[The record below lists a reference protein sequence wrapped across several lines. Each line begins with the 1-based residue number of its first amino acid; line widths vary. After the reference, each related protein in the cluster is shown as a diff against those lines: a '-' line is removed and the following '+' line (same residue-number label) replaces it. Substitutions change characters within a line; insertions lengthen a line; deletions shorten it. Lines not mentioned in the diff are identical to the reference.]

1 MDKIKDLL
9 GPELVKMAEENKTV
23 DEKYFAALKEAGLIK
38 DYIMAEDGV
47 VVVKLKHELTRLR
60 VNLRG

>member
-1 MDKIKDLL
+1 MEKLRDLL
-9 GPELVKMAEENKTV
+9 GPELVRVAEENKTV
-23 DEKYFAALKEAGLIK
+23 DEAFFSALKEVGLIK